1 MKVFGKNPNKTHQ
14 SAFERSERFSNG
26 FFTNATETKMM
37 GEEASF
43 VNFTKGIFGR
53 SPHLKPSG
61 VLPSKKTEIT
71 TGLSDLPVITWFGHS
86 SYHIAIENKNILVDP
101 VFSGGASPVKG
112 FVKAFKGADVYGV
125 ADMPP
130 IDLLILTHDHYD
142 HLDYKTIVALRSR
155 VSNIVCSLGVKSHL
169 VYWGFNPDIITEL
182 DWWES
187 YEFAKM
193 KITATP
199 ARHFSGRG
207 IQRARTFW
215 SSFVLESPN
224 HRLFLGGDSGYDEFF
239 GEIGEKFDG
248 FDIAL
253 LECGQYNKM
262 WPYIHM
268 QPEQTAQAAID
279 LKAKVLMPVHYS
291 KFALAFHAWNEPP
304 LLVSE
309 AAKAKG
315 LQITTPMIGEK
326 VIVGDHYPSS
336 RWFEKP

>member
-1 MKVFGKNPNKTHQ
+1 MKVFGKNPGKEEQ
-14 SAFERSERFSNG
+14 PLYARSDRFENG
-26 FFTNATETKMM
+26 FFTNLSETRMM

-43 VNFTKGIFGR
+43 INFTKGILGR
-53 SPHLKPSG
+53 SPYLKPSG
-61 VLPSKKTEIT
+61 LIPSSKSEIT
-71 TGLSDLPVITWFGHS
+71 TGLSKLPVITWFGHS

-112 FVKAFKGADVYGV
+112 FVKAFKGADVYSV

-155 VSNIVCSLGVKSHL
+155 VSAIVCSLGVKSHL
-169 VYWGFNPDIITEL
+169 VYWGFNPQVITEL
-182 DWWES
+182 DWWEL
-187 YEFAKM
+187 YEFSNM

-207 IQRARTFW
+207 VQRARTFW
-215 SSFVLESPN
+215 SSFVLESRD
-224 HRLFLGGDSGYDEFF
+224 HRLFLGGDSGYDDFF
-239 GEIGEKFDG
+239 KVIGEKFNG

-268 QPEQTAQAAID
+268 QPQQTVQAALD
-279 LKAKVLMPVHYS
+279 LKAKVLMPVHYA

-304 LLVSE
+304 MRVTDESS
-309 AAKAKG
+309 KKG

-326 VIVGDHYPSS
+326 IIVGDHYPNS

>member
-1 MKVFGKNPNKTHQ
+1 MKVFGKNPGKEEQ
-14 SAFERSERFSNG
+14 PLYARSDRYENG
-26 FFTNATETKMM
+26 FFTNLSETRMM

-43 VNFTKGIFGR
+43 INFTKGILGR
-53 SPHLKPSG
+53 SPYLKPSG
-61 VLPSKKTEIT
+61 LIPSSKSEIT
-71 TGLSDLPVITWFGHS
+71 TGLSNLPVITWFGHS

-112 FVKAFKGADVYGV
+112 FVKAFKGADVYIV

-155 VSNIVCSLGVKSHL
+155 VSAVVCSLGVKSHL
-169 VYWGFNPDIITEL
+169 VYWGFNPQVITEL

-187 YEFAKM
+187 HEFSNM

-207 IQRARTFW
+207 VQRARTFW
-215 SSFVLESPN
+215 SSFVLESRD
-224 HRLFLGGDSGYDEFF
+224 HRLFLGGDSGYDDFF
-239 GEIGEKFDG
+239 KVIGEKFNG

-268 QPEQTAQAAID
+268 QPQQTVQAASD
-279 LKAKVLMPVHYS
+279 LKAKVLMPVHYA

-304 LLVSE
+304 MRVTEESS
-309 AAKAKG
+309 KKG

-326 VIVGDHYPSS
+326 IIVGDHYPNS

>member
-1 MKVFGKNPNKTHQ
+1 MKVFGKNPSKIHQ
-14 SAFERSERFSNG
+14 STLERSSRFSNG
-26 FFTNATETKMM
+26 FFTNISETKMM
-37 GEEASF
+37 GEEAGF
-43 VNFTKGIFGR
+43 VNFAKGIFGR

-61 VLPSKKTEIT
+61 ILPSKKSEIT

-169 VYWGFNPDIITEL
+169 VYWGFNPEIITEL

-187 YEFAKM
+187 HEFAKM

-224 HRLFLGGDSGYDEFF
+224 QRLFLGGDSGYDEFF
-239 GEIGEKFDG
+239 GEIGEKFNG

-326 VIVGDHYPSS
+326 VIVGDHYPADC
-336 RWFEKP
+336 WFEKP